1 MKKQKQIMMTEGK
14 LFPNIVLFS
23 LPLMLSNILQVLF
36 NMSDIA
42 VVGKF
47 ASGPEPLGSVGS
59 CAIPVSLFTGLL
71 IGMGGGIN
79 AITARYI
86 GAGDRDKVRKTT
98 HTSLIIS
105 LAYGILIM
113 IIGLLVIEP
122 LLVLLG
128 TKEELI
134 DGAILYMK
142 VYLLGSPALAL
153 YNYGNG
159 VLSAAGDPKHP
170 LYYLSAAGI
179 INVLLNLFFVIV
191 CRLDVLGVAL
201 ASIISQYLSSV
212 LILIRLFRT
221 KDMHSLTFAE
231 LAVDKSVAKSVLMLG
246 IPAGL
251 QNAIFAV
258 ANLFIQAAVNS
269 FDAVVVEG
277 NSAAANADAFIY
289 DLMAAIY
296 VACTTFMSQNLGA
309 GKKDRVL
316 KSYIITVLYSFI
328 AALVFGVLLFIFG
341 REFMGIFTNSDAVV
355 EAGINRLSIMA
366 FSYCISAF
374 MDCTI
379 AASRGLG
386 KTVIPTI
393 IVITGSCVFRIIWVY
408 TIFAHFH
415 TIESLYLLYS
425 FSWTL
430 TAILEI
436 AYFIHIYKKLPDK
449 LDA

>member
-1 MKKQKQIMMTEGK
+1 MKKEKQIQMTEGK

-79 AITARYI
+79 AITARYL

-105 LAYGILIM
+105 LAYGVLIM

-170 LYYLSAAGI
+170 LYYLSAAGA
-179 INVLLNLFFVIV
+179 INILLNLFFVIV

-201 ASIISQYLSSV
+201 ASIISQYLSSL

-221 KDMHSLTFAE
+221 KDMNSLTFAE

-277 NSAAANADAFIY
+277 NSAAANADSFIY

-316 KSYIITVLYSFI
+316 RSYIITVLYSFF

-355 EAGINRLSIMA
+355 EAGINRLSVMA

-408 TIFAHFH
+408 TIFAHYH
-415 TIESLYLLYS
+415 TLVSLYLLYA

-449 LDA
+449 RGA